1 MVILKGNKVILRSV
15 TKNDLRFFKIWR
27 NAYEIWK
34 NNTQFIFLNMVNQN
48 IWFKSL
54 SNSKKNKAMFTI
66 TDKRKIPIGICGL
79 TSIDLDNK
87 NAKIAIIIGKINL
100 HSKGIGSESLEL
112 LLQYGFN
119 HLKLHRIEAEIIEY
133 NKKSIEFFQKFN
145 FQFEIILHQTLWR
158 KNKWWGIHKY
168 SLIKN

>member
-54 SNSKKNKAMFTI
+54 SNSK
-66 TDKRKIPIGICGL
+66 
-79 TSIDLDNK
+79 
-87 NAKIAIIIGKINL
+87 
-100 HSKGIGSESLEL
+100 
-112 LLQYGFN
+112 
-119 HLKLHRIEAEIIEY
+119 
-133 NKKSIEFFQKFN
+133 
-145 FQFEIILHQTLWR
+145 
-158 KNKWWGIHKY
+158 
-168 SLIKN
+168 